1 MPNTLFIHY
10 PTSSAGGS
18 TGVQTYATFADLPAT
33 APNGT
38 LAVVLDTDTLYVF
51 STGSMMW
58 IPLNASGNY
67 MVNVFTLTPTDITN
81 KFVVLSQSPTVAA
94 DTALTVIDGPMQ
106 EFGNDF
112 TVSGSTLSWAGLFL
126 DGVLVAGDELIVQF
140 N

>member
-1 MPNTLFIHY
+1 MSTLFIHF
-10 PTSSAGGS
+10 PPASGGS
-18 TGVQTYATFADLPAT
+18 GSGVQTYATFADFPAS

-38 LAVVLDTDTLYVF
+38 LAIALDTDTLYIF
-51 STGSMMW
+51 NSGSMTW

-81 KFVVLSQSPTVAA
+81 GFVVLSQAPTTPA

-106 EFGNDF
+106 DYGTDF
-112 TVSGSTLSWAGLFL
+112 TVSGSHLSWSGLFL
-126 DGVLVAGDELIVQF
+126 DGVLVSGDQLIVQF